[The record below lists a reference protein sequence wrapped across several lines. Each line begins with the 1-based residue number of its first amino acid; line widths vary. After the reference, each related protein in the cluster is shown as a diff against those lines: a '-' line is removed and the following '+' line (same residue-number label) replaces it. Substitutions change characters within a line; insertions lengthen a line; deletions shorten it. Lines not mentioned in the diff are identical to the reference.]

1 MLQQIFAIIAPVL
14 VMAAIG
20 FAWVRLRMPFDNN
33 TVTDLI
39 INVGAPCLLFST
51 LLTHRPEPGALG
63 EIALVGFSMLAC
75 VGLLAALILKL
86 WRMDLRTYWPALV
99 FPNSGNMGLPLCFLA
114 FGDTGLSLAIAFFC
128 AMTILQFT
136 VGQGVASGH
145 MHPTVLLRNPI
156 LWSIAVALICLFA
169 DVTPPD
175 WLMNTTDTLGRMVIP
190 LMLMSLGTSLA
201 RLRIV
206 TFTRSLVLSLLR
218 LGLGFTV
225 ALGLVAAFGLEGPV
239 RGVVLIQSSM
249 PTAVFSYLFALRYGG
264 KHEEVGA
271 MVVLSTLTAFILLP
285 VLMGFALHGAGPA
298 P

>member
-1 MLQQIFAIIAPVL
+1 VLQQIFTIIAPVL

-33 TVTDLI
+33 TITDII

-51 LLTHRPEPGALG
+51 LLTRRPEAGALA
-63 EIALVGFSMLAC
+63 EIAVFAFSMFAC
-75 VGLLAALILKL
+75 VGVLAAVVLKL

-99 FPNSGNMGLPLCFLA
+99 FPNAGNMGLPLCFLA

-145 MHPTVLLRNPI
+145 MHPTILLRNPI
-156 LWSIAVALICLFA
+156 LWSIAVALICLWG
-169 DVTPPD
+169 DVTPPA
-175 WLMNTTDTLGRMVIP
+175 WLMSTTDTLGRMVIP

-206 TFTRSLVLSLLR
+206 TFTRSLALSLLR
-218 LGLGFTV
+218 LALGFGV
-225 ALGLVAAFGLEGPV
+225 GLALVAAFGLEGPV

-271 MVVLSTLTAFILLP
+271 MVVLSTLAAFILLP
-285 VLMGFALHGAGPA
+285 VLMGFVLHG
-298 P
+298 